1 MRIPV
6 AARITTASALRYPTS
21 DGAPMA
27 ETQVHVD
34 LIANLLPLLRHFF
47 RRRKKTYVAGNIF
60 LYWEEGHPR
69 KRRAPDIMVVKG
81 VDAARKRLNF
91 KTWEEKAVPSFI
103 LEVTSKKTVSEDLG
117 AKKEIYRSLGVNEYF
132 LFDPLGESLSPSLM
146 GFRHKA
152 GEYEELEVDSKG
164 AIVSAELGIRFVPRG
179 SELQLVGQRNGK
191 MLLPP
196 TEAYEELDRVNK
208 KLDDYARKIEE
219 LEAELRKKQS

>member
-6 AARITTASALRYPTS
+6 VARITTASAARYPTS

-34 LIANLLPLLRHFF
+34 LIASLLPLLRHFF

-81 VDAARKRLNF
+81 VDAARKRLHF
-91 KTWEEKAVPSFI
+91 KTWEEKAVPAFI

-117 AKKEIYRSLGVNEYF
+117 AKKEVYRSLGVGEYF
-132 LFDPLGESLSPSLM
+132 LFDPLGETLPRPLM
-146 GFRHKA
+146 GFRLKA
-152 GEYEELEVDSKG
+152 GEYEALVADPKG
-164 AIVSAELGIRFVPRG
+164 EIVSAELGIRFVSSG
-179 SELQLVGQRNGK
+179 SELQLVSQRNGK
-191 MLLPP
+191 TLLPP
-196 TEAYEELDRVNK
+196 TEVYEELDRANK
-208 KLDDYARKIEE
+208 KLDDYARKIEV
-219 LEAELRKKQS
+219 LEAELRKKQT